1 MEEKCILS
9 LWVNLAP
16 WRSQGLVM
24 EPQCRGLVA
33 QERTWSWMGPVPF
46 LLGSLEDPQ
55 ENRGGVERK

>member
-1 MEEKCILS
+1 ME
-9 LWVNLAP
+9 
-16 WRSQGLVM
+16 RSQGLVM

-55 ENRGGVERK
+55 ENRGGVVRK